1 MPFITKTLF
10 SPTRQMTITLLMN
23 ELRISRS
30 DAQRFVVRGRVSQ
43 NGVIVDEQFGFI
55 EGACEV
61 VCFEP
66 HPRGLKP
73 MFVANDFAVYDK
85 PSGVRVHPNNLETY
99 YTLNDEIKHTF
110 GNDANATHRID
121 QETSGLVLV
130 SRHKQSEGVL
140 KQLFANRHITKHY
153 LAMVRGNL
161 SEPLD
166 IQEPLFRNDHPDLKI
181 SMVVKVDTRGK
192 RAHTLVTPLRYFPE
206 YDITLIKASP
216 LTGRTHQIRV
226 HLFHVKHPIVG
237 DPIYAQSIE
246 NIYRYID
253 KEIQGEERIRNAG
266 ASRLLLHAQSLEFD
280 YNGEKYKIES
290 QKDFVKECFEA
301 MKIQI

>member
-1 MPFITKTLF
+1 MPLITKTLF

-23 ELRISRS
+23 ELGISRS

-192 RAHTLVTPLRYFPE
+192 RAHTLVTPLHYFPE

-253 KEIQGEERIRNAG
+253 KEIQGEERIRNTG

-280 YNGEKYKIES
+280 YSGEKYKIKS

>member
-23 ELRISRS
+23 ELGISRS
-30 DAQRFVVRGRVSQ
+30 NAQRFVMKGRVRQ
-43 NGVIVDEQFGFI
+43 NGVIVDEQFGTI
-55 EGACEV
+55 EGSYEV
-61 VCFEP
+61 ICFEAQ
-66 HPRGLKP
+66 PRGLKP
-73 MFVANDFAVYDK
+73 MFVANDFAIYDK

-110 GNDANATHRID
+110 GNNANATHRID

-130 SRHKQSEGVL
+130 SRHKESEGVL
-140 KQLFANRHITKHY
+140 KQLFANRQITKHY
-153 LAMVRGNL
+153 LAMVRGKL

-192 RAHTLVTPLRYFPE
+192 PAHTIIKPLQYFPE
-206 YDITLIKASP
+206 HDMTLVEASP

-246 NIYRYID
+246 NINRYID
-253 KEIQGEERIRNAG
+253 KKIKGEERIRNTG
-266 ASRLLLHAQSLEFD
+266 ASRLLLHAQSLEFG
-280 YNGEKYKIES
+280 YNGEGYRIES
-290 QKDFVKECFEA
+290 EKDFVKECFDA
-301 MKIQI
+301 IGILR

>member
-10 SPTRQMTITLLMN
+10 SPTSQMTITLLMN
-23 ELRISRS
+23 ELGISRS
-30 DAQRFVVRGRVSQ
+30 EAQRFVMRGRVSQ
-43 NGVIVDEQFGFI
+43 NGVILDEQFGLI
-55 EGACEV
+55 EGLCDV
-61 VCFEP
+61 ICFEP
-66 HPRGLKP
+66 KPQGLTP
-73 MFVANDFAVYDK
+73 MFVTNDFAVYDK
-85 PSGVRVHPNNLETY
+85 PTGVRVHPNNLQNY

-130 SRHKQSEGVL
+130 SRHKESEGVL
-140 KQLFANRHITKHY
+140 KQLFANRTITKHY

-192 RAHTLVTPLRYFPE
+192 RAHTLITPIRYFPE
-206 YDITLIKASP
+206 HDITLIKASP

-226 HLFHVKHPIVG
+226 HLFHVEHPIVG
-237 DPIYAQSIE
+237 DPIYGQSVE
-246 NIYRYID
+246 NIHRYID
-253 KEIQGEERIRNAG
+253 KEIRGEERIRNTG
-266 ASRLLLHAQSLEFD
+266 ASRLLLHAQSLEFC
-280 YNGEKYKIES
+280 YNNEEYKIASE
-290 QKDFVKECFEA
+290 KDFVEECFEA
-301 MKIQI
+301 MKL

>member
-23 ELRISRS
+23 ELGISRS

-43 NGVIVDEQFGFI
+43 NGVILDEQFGSV

-61 VCFEP
+61 ICFEP
-66 HPRGLKP
+66 QPKGLKP
-73 MFVANDFAVYDK
+73 MFVANDFVVYDK
-85 PSGVRVHPNNLETY
+85 PSGMRVHPNNLETY
-99 YTLNDEIKHTF
+99 HTLNDEIKHTF

-140 KQLFANRHITKHY
+140 KQLFANRQITKHY

-161 SEPLD
+161 SMPLD
-166 IQEPLFRNDHPDLKI
+166 IQAPLFRNDHPDLKI

-192 RAHTLVTPLRYFPE
+192 RAHTLITPIRYFPE
-206 YDITLIKASP
+206 HDITLIKASP

-226 HLFHVKHPIVG
+226 HLFHVKHPIIG
-237 DPIYAQSIE
+237 DPIYGQSIE
-246 NIYRYID
+246 NIHRYID
-253 KEIQGEERIRNAG
+253 KEIRGEERICNTG

-290 QKDFVKECFEA
+290 EKDFVEECFEA
-301 MKIQI
+301 MKL